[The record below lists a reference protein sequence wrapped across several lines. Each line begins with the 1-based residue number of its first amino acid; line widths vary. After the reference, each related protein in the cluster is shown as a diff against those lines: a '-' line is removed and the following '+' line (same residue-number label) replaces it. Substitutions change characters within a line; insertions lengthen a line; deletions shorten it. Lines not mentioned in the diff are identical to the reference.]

1 MTEKQANTLFL
12 IGYAILISG
21 AILHI
26 LGIGILINTFF
37 RVKILPRSTDRRIR
51 RLNSQHF
58 IIVACFIITAYLMY
72 KHHSAWALPLL
83 IAGVIDFYLTFRY
96 PKVEDNDD
104 DSREQ
109 EQNG

>member
-1 MTEKQANTLFL
+1 
-12 IGYAILISG
+12 
-21 AILHI
+21 
-26 LGIGILINTFF
+26 
-37 RVKILPRSTDRRIR
+37 
-51 RLNSQHF
+51 
-58 IIVACFIITAYLMY
+58 MY

-104 DSREQ
+104 DSRKQ